1 MSGCEAME
9 ELVLLEEW
17 LWRLVSDE
25 VVVEEEEEEGEGVVA
40 GGVVAMVVVVEMAM
54 AEDGLEGGWSILRLL
69 LLLTLSL

>member
-40 GGVVAMVVVVEMAM
+40 G
-54 AEDGLEGGWSILRLL
+54 
-69 LLLTLSL
+69 